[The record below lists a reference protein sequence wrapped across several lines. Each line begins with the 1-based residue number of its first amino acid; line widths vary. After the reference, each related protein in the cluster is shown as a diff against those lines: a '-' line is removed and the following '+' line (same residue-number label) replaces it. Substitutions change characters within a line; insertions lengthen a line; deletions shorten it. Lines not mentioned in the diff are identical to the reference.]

1 MRNNGKQT
9 VDGSHWLPWYGK
21 HTMEDNG
28 DLKLFGYTHFFFL
41 HSISFCVQH
50 KKKKVRVSKW
60 QNCHVFGWTIPLS
73 STTLIVPVIR
83 NVSWASN
90 QHIRMISEGS
100 RDTEDWNT
108 GCWKWTFAITEKKK
122 KNGSVCNTAKKS
134 TLDILQN
141 FSFCVP
147 QKGFKWHFIF
157 VWTIPSLKFKKCN

>member
-1 MRNNGKQT
+1 MVNKQLM
-9 VDGSHWLPWYGK
+9 VAIDFHGMGNILWK
-21 HTMEDNG
+21 TMGTLNC
-28 DLKLFGYTHFFFL
+28 LVTHIFFF
-41 HSISFCVQH
+41 FFFYRVFNTR
-50 KKKKVRVSKW
+50 KKKVRVSKW
-60 QNCHVFGWTIPLS
+60 QNFHVFGWTIPLS

-100 RDTEDWNT
+100 CDTEDWNT
-108 GCWKWTFAITEKKK
+108 GCWKWTFAITGIIIIK
-122 KNGSVCNTAKKS
+122 KNGNVCNTAKKS

-157 VWTIPSLKFKKCN
+157 VWTIPFLKFKKCN